1 MHPSL
6 AVERLKQSNLRA
18 QVLAFAG
25 LVLFLITLAWLYS
38 FAEGLQWGFDDALN
52 LSGLA
57 NVSDHAGLLN
67 FISGGVAG
75 PTGRPVSLL
84 AFIPDY
90 QHWPNNP
97 MGFVYGSLVWH
108 GLNVALVF
116 LVVYRLIPLSKALK
130 GVSPLS
136 GALLV
141 ACIWGALAV
150 HVSGILMPVQR
161 MTHISAFFSLVTIV
175 LYLFW
180 RGLPIGRAFHFRGVL
195 LLFIAGTSF
204 ILSVYAK
211 ENGVVTVTYIALIE
225 LLLLSSA
232 HQPIK
237 KTWWKLLVYIAL
249 LAVPAAM
256 LIMFRGSWMAL
267 FDDAPVYRRDFD
279 HEQRLATQ
287 AVILW
292 EYVRAI
298 ALPKVSSM
306 GPYHD
311 GHAIYSWGGILPWV
325 SVLAWLAVIV
335 TSAALAKKYLIGK
348 VLLFSLLFF
357 LAGHQ
362 VESSIVLLELYFEHR
377 NYLPTIGGVLLLVVV
392 LFKLKR
398 MLGSPMVPAVV
409 LIAIMALNLFSVQ
422 QMASIWGNPLAAAE
436 LWYREHPGS
445 GRAVQM
451 LAREYHEHGFLDA
464 GIRVLDEFV
473 EEGSQGRLDVA
484 VQAVNLACY
493 IEREDALEKRFEGLG
508 AHIANLS
515 NVSGISTSLGAF
527 GNTIRRGQCT
537 GISVPVYQRLLL
549 ELLESKRVAN
559 SQPIL
564 HHVYFELAL
573 TYEYM
578 EQNDDYIHYMQKSY
592 RAYPSLTI
600 AQKIAAELFRLRE
613 LDKAIAWLD
622 EAIEFAPDGFQGSIW
637 SRTLGSMRSA
647 LINIKTATGG

>member
-1 MHPSL
+1 MSPSL
-6 AVERLKQSNLRA
+6 AVERLKWSSLRA
-18 QVLAFAG
+18 QVSAFAG
-25 LVLFLITLAWLYS
+25 LVLFGIALVWLYS
-38 FAEGLQWGFDDALN
+38 FAIGLQWGFDDALN
-52 LSGLA
+52 LSGLSA
-57 NVSDHAGLLN
+57 VSDHVGFLN

-97 MGFVYGSLVWH
+97 MGFVYGSLIWH

-116 LVVYRLIPLSKALK
+116 LVVFRLIPLSKTLK
-130 GVSPLS
+130 DVSPLS

-141 ACIWGALAV
+141 ACIWGGLAV
-150 HVSGILMPVQR
+150 HASGILMPVQR
-161 MTHISAFFSLVTIV
+161 MTHISAFFSLVCIA

-180 RGLPIGRAFHFRGVL
+180 RGLPIDKAFHFRGVL
-195 LLFIAGTSF
+195 LLFFSGTSF

-225 LLLLSSA
+225 LLLLSSSPRPVA
-232 HQPIK
+232 
-237 KTWWKLLVYIAL
+237 KTWWKVLVYIAL

-256 LIMFRGSWMAL
+256 LIMFQGSWMAL

-292 EYVRAI
+292 EYVRTI
-298 ALPKVSSM
+298 ALPRVSSM

-311 GHAIYSWGGILPWV
+311 GHAIYGWGSILTWGA
-325 SVLAWLAVIV
+325 VLAWLVVIAISAV
-335 TSAALAKKYLIGK
+335 LAKKYRTGK
-348 VLLFSLLFF
+348 VLLFSVLFF

-362 VESSIVLLELYFEHR
+362 IESSIILLELYFEHR
-377 NYLPTIGGVLLLVVV
+377 NYMPALGGALLCVVV
-392 LFKLKR
+392 LFKLKK
-398 MLGSPMVPAVV
+398 MLGSPIVPAVV
-409 LIAIMALNLFSVQ
+409 LVAIMTLNLFSVQ
-422 QMASIWGNPLAAAE
+422 QVASIWGNPLAAAE

-445 GRAVQM
+445 SRAVQM
-451 LAREYHEHGFLDA
+451 LAREYQKHGFLDA
-464 GIRVLDEFV
+464 GVRVLDEFV
-473 EEGSQGRLDVA
+473 EEGSEGRLDVA
-484 VQAVNLACY
+484 IQAVNLACY
-493 IEREDALEKRFEGLG
+493 IESEETLEKRFEGL
-508 AHIANLS
+508 AVHIANLS

-527 GNTIRRGQCT
+527 GNTVRRGQCV
-537 GISVPVYQRLLL
+537 GISTPVYQRFLF

-559 SQPIL
+559 SKPIL

-573 TYEYM
+573 TYEYTD
-578 EQNDDYIHYMQKSY
+578 QNDEYIHYMQESY

-600 AQKIAAELFRLRE
+600 AQKIAAELFQLRE

-622 EAIEFAPDGFQGSIW
+622 EAIGYAPEGFQGSIW
-637 SRTLGSMRSA
+637 LRTLGSMRNA
-647 LINIKTATGG
+647 LIDIKAATGG